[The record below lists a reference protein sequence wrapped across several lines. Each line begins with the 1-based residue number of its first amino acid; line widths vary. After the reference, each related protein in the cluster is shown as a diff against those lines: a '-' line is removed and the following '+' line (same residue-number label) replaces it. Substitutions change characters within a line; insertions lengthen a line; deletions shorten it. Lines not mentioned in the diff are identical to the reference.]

1 MSAESPEESSHH
13 LSSDEFGEIEDDD
26 SHEAE
31 STESSSDEHEAKPE
45 PAIGKANLEPS
56 LQPKGP
62 FESSITI
69 QNLEFLSQIVSLYKK
84 ISWYLKNS

>member
-31 STESSSDEHEAKPE
+31 STESSDDDEHETKPE
-45 PAIGKANLEPS
+45 PAITNANLEPS
-56 LQPKGP
+56 SQPKGQ
-62 FESSITI
+62 FLTLRVFKSSVTV
-69 QNLEFLSQIVSLYKK
+69 LLVF
-84 ISWYLKNS
+84 